1 MIKQEQVQG
10 ESTGQS
16 TITNPEWSKEL
27 HKASQ
32 KALQD
37 ALAKHTDLY
46 DATKLDP
53 FNMASAYLDAMFS
66 LWRNPAGLLE
76 AQKAF
81 FSDAIKLWQ
90 YTSDRMLGKQTE
102 PVITPKPEDRRWRDA
117 EWSSNPVFDY
127 LKQSYLLAARC
138 VEETVDS
145 ISDLSVND
153 LKKLTFFTK
162 QFVDAL
168 APTNF
173 PATNPQVMK
182 STVEQKGQNLIAGL
196 QNFIRDMEQ
205 GDGQLRIAMTDPTA
219 FTLGENVA
227 VSPGKVVYQNYLF
240 QLLQYGPT
248 TTEVYKH
255 PLLIVPP
262 WINKYYILDL
272 QPKNSM
278 VKWLVDQGHT
288 VFMVSWVNPDES
300 HADVEFEDYMLDGV
314 YPAVDMVEKAT
325 GEDKINLVGFCIGG
339 TLAAATLAHMQVKGD
354 KRIKCATFFASLI
367 DFSEPGDLG
376 VFIDDAQVSE
386 LEKKSGATGY
396 LDGKLM
402 SQTFNLL
409 RSNDL
414 IWSFYINNYLEGKDP
429 AIFDLLYW
437 NSDSTN
443 LPAKMYSFYLRNMYL
458 TNKFCKPGGVKLDDI
473 AIDVRKID
481 IPCYFISTHDDH
493 ISPWESTY
501 AGARLM
507 AGPVRFV
514 LGGSG
519 HIAGIV
525 NPPVANKYGYRA
537 GPQKLPKHPDG
548 WFKKTRRYEGSW
560 WPDWHHWLT
569 RINKRRVAARIPG
582 SGGLPVLEDAPG
594 SYVKKRI

>member
-1 MIKQEQVQG
+1 MIKPG
-10 ESTGQS
+10 EGSVAPENEY
-16 TITNPEWSKEL
+16 TNKEWARSVYD
-27 HKASQ
+27 ASQ
-32 KALQD
+32 KALKEVLGKQ
-37 ALAKHTDLY
+37 ADLY
-46 DATKLDP
+46 DKSKLDP
-53 FNMASAYLDAMFS
+53 FNMASAYMDAMFS

-76 AQKAF
+76 AQKNF
-81 FSDAIKLWQ
+81 FSGSIKLWQ
-90 YTSDRMLGKQTE
+90 YTSDRMLGKQAE
-102 PVITPKPEDRRWRDA
+102 PVIAPKPEDRRWRDDG
-117 EWSSNPVFDY
+117 WSSNPVFDY

-145 ISDLSVND
+145 INDLSAND
-153 LKKLTFFTK
+153 LRKLTFFTK

-173 PATNPQVMK
+173 PTTNPQVMK
-182 STVEQKGQNLIAGL
+182 STVAQQGQNLIAGL
-196 QNFIRDMEQ
+196 QNFVRDMEL
-205 GDGQLRIAMTDPTA
+205 GDGQLRIAMTDPSA
-219 FTLGENVA
+219 FTLGVNVA
-227 VSPGKVVYQNYLF
+227 VTAGKVVYQNSLF
-240 QLLQYGPT
+240 QLLQYEPT
-248 TTEVYKH
+248 TKEVYKH

-288 VFMVSWVNPDES
+288 VFMVSWINPDES
-300 HADVEFEDYMLDGV
+300 FADIGFEDYMLKGV
-314 YPAVDMVEKAT
+314 FTAVDMVEKAT
-325 GEDKINLVGFCIGG
+325 GEDRINLVGFCIGG
-339 TLAAATLAHMQVKGD
+339 TLASAALAHMAVKGD
-354 KRIKCATFFASLI
+354 KRIKSATFFASLI
-367 DFSEPGDLG
+367 DFSEPGDMG
-376 VFIDDAQVSE
+376 VFIDDTQVSE
-386 LEKKSGATGY
+386 LEKKSGETGY

-437 NSDSTN
+437 NSDATN

-458 TNKFCKPGGVKLDDI
+458 TNKFCKPGGVVLGGID
-473 AIDVRKID
+473 IDVRNID

-507 AGPVRFV
+507 SGPVRFV

-525 NPPVANKYGYRA
+525 NPPAAQKYCYWT
-537 GPQKLPKHPDG
+537 GPHKLPKHPDT
-548 WFKKTRRYEGSW
+548 WFKKATRHEGSW
-560 WPDWHHWLT
+560 WQDWHGWLT
-569 RINKRRVAARIPG
+569 GINDRKVAARVPG
-582 SGGLPVLEDAPG
+582 SGGLPAIEAAPG
-594 SYVKKRI
+594 SYVRKRI

>member
-1 MIKQEQVQG
+1 MVM
-10 ESTGQS
+10 S
-16 TITNPEWSKEL
+16 PELSL
-27 HKASQ
+27 YTASQ
-32 KALQD
+32 QALKE
-37 ALAKHTDLY
+37 ALEKHGGIYGT
-46 DATKLDP
+46 AQLDP

-66 LWRNPAGLLE
+66 LWRNPSGLLE
-76 AQKAF
+76 AQKNYLG
-81 FSDAIKLWQ
+81 DTIKLWQ
-90 YTSDRMLGKQTE
+90 YASNRMLGKDHE
-102 PVITPKPEDRRWRDA
+102 PVIKPRPEDRRWRDN
-117 EWSSNPVFDY
+117 EWSNNLVFDY

-138 VEETVDS
+138 AEQTVDS

-153 LKKLTFFTK
+153 LRKLTFFTK

-173 PATNPQVMK
+173 PTTNPQVMK
-182 STVEQKGQNLIAGL
+182 STVSQNGQNLIAGL
-196 QNFIRDMEQ
+196 QNFIRDLER
-205 GDGQLRIAMTDPTA
+205 GDGQLRIAMTDPNA
-219 FTLGENVA
+219 FALGENVA

-240 QLLQYGPT
+240 QLIQYAPS

-255 PLLIVPP
+255 PLVIVPP

-288 VFMVSWVNPDES
+288 VFMVSWINPDES
-300 HADVEFEDYMLDGV
+300 YVDVEFEDYMLDGV
-314 YPAVDMVEKAT
+314 YTAVDMVEKAT

-339 TLAAATLAHMQVKGD
+339 TLTAATLAHMAVKGD
-354 KRIKCATFFASLI
+354 RRIKSATFFASLI

-376 VFIDDAQVSE
+376 VFIDDVQVSE
-386 LEKKSGATGY
+386 LEKKSGQTGY
-396 LDGKLM
+396 LDGNLM

-414 IWSFYINNYLEGKDP
+414 IWSFYINNYLEGKEP

-437 NSDSTN
+437 NSDSTH

-458 TNKFCKPGGVKLDDI
+458 NNKFCRPGGVTLDNV
-473 AIDVRKID
+473 AIDVSKID
-481 IPCYFISTHDDH
+481 LPCYFISTHDDH

-501 AGARLM
+501 VGAKLFS
-507 AGPVRFV
+507 GPVRFV

-525 NPPVANKYGYRA
+525 NPPAGNKYCYWTGA
-537 GPQKLPKHPDG
+537 QKLPKHPDS
-548 WFKKTRRYEGSW
+548 WFKKSKRFEGSW
-560 WPDWHHWLT
+560 WPDWHKWLT
-569 RINKRRVAARIPG
+569 SINERRVAARIPG
-582 SGGLPVLEDAPG
+582 SGALQALEEAPG
-594 SYVKKRI
+594 SYVRKRI